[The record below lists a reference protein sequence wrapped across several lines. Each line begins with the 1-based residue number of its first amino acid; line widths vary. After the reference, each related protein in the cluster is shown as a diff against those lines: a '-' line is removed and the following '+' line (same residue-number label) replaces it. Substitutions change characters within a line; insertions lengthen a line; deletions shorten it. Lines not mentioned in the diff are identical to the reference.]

1 MQNLLF
7 SGPWRTNDALNHTS
21 AYNQNHFSEGPE
33 QLCFYKKIALFYD
46 PNVCL
51 CISTTKSNNFRHDLG
66 WQPNFQGPLNSL
78 QVIFWHVIWTLGPPG
93 SGPDP
98 EKGGFC
104 QIFLLWGFWGYGGRV
119 TPFQN
124 WDNKANKMLGAGA
137 NQCPL

>member
-7 SGPWRTNDALNHTS
+7 SGPWRTNDASNHTS

-33 QLCFYKKIALFYD
+33 QLCFKKKIALFYD

-51 CISTTKSNNFRHDLG
+51 CISATKSNNFRHDLG

-78 QVIFWHVIWTLGPPG
+78 QVIFWHVIWTPGPPG

-98 EKGGFC
+98 GKGGFC
-104 QIFLLWGFWGYGGRV
+104 QIFLLPEVLGQGDCV